1 MINIIVKA
9 ILWLVNQVYNIL
21 MSPIL
26 LLASTLFPD
35 LTSSFTYISNFINSA
50 LQYIV
55 VSRDLMLIPI
65 NVFTIFLN
73 YLLIKFS
80 LFVAMQSYKFGVR
93 IYKTFKP

>member
-35 LTSSFTYISNFINSA
+35 LTSSFTYISNFINGA
-50 LQYIV
+50 LSYV
-55 VSRDLMLIPI
+55 VVTRDLMMIPI
-65 NVFTIFLN
+65 SVFTIFLN
-73 YLLIKFS
+73 YLLIKFTI
-80 LFVAMQSYKFGVR
+80 FVAMQSYKFGVR